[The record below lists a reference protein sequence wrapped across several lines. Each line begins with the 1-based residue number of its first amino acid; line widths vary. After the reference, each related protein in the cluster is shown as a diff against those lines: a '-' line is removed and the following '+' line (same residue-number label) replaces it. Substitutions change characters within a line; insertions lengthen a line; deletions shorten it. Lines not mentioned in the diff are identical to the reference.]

1 MLLKMIM
8 IIDMIMVL
16 VSRMRSQLMLII
28 VMTIKYDDGSHDG
41 DDVQNGDVVT
51 DGAEDADDH
60 DGGR

>member
-41 DDVQNGDVVT
+41 DDV
-51 DGAEDADDH
+51 
-60 DGGR
+60 